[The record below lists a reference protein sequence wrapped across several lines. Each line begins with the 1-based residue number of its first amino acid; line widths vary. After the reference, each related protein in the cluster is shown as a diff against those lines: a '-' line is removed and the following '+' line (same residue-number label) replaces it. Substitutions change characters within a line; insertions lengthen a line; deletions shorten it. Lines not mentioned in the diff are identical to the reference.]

1 MTFFQSIRTVFRKY
15 ADFTGTAARSEF
27 WWWALFST
35 LVSVAIDI
43 IADAATGSDTIIGA
57 LWALAVLLPS
67 LAVAVR
73 RLRDAGFSW
82 AHLLWLLLPIVG
94 CLITAVLCAQPPAR
108 SLATQPLATTIT
120 STDTSQ
126 GMRS

>member
-1 MTFFQSIRTVFRKY
+1 MTFLQSIRAVFRKY

-27 WWWALFST
+27 WWWVLFST
-35 LVSVAIDI
+35 LVSTAIDI
-43 IADAATGSDTIIGA
+43 IADAATDSDSPIGA

-82 AHLLWLLLPIVG
+82 RYLFWLLLPIAG
-94 CLITAVLCAQPPAR
+94 FIITAVLCAQPPTR
-108 SLATQPLATTIT
+108 SLAPQPPATSSS
-120 STDTSQ
+120 STDPSH
-126 GMRS
+126 GERS